1 MADSFTMSVDTAP
14 LLAALDA
21 IPAAVRAHLK
31 AAAQITA
38 DNIATEAR
46 ARVRR
51 RTGQTGDAITVEET
65 HSGDGYVI
73 YTGNGRQHIA
83 SFLEFGTKFMTAKPF
98 LFASARLEEG
108 AHQRRCREAV
118 QDAIDEHGLG
128 DAQGLGV
135 AA

>member
-1 MADSFTMSVDTAP
+1 MSDQMTIEVDATA

-21 IPAAVRAHLK
+21 IPEAVHAHLK
-31 AAAQITA
+31 AAAKVTA
-38 DNIATEAR
+38 EAIAAEAR
-46 ARVRR
+46 ARIRR

-65 HSGDGYVI
+65 HSGDGYVV

-108 AHQRRCREAV
+108 AHDRRARDAV
-118 QDAIDEHGLG
+118 QAAIDEQGLG
-128 DAQGLGV
+128 D
-135 AA
+135 

>member
-1 MADSFTMSVDTAP
+1 MADSFTIDVDTTG
-14 LLAALDA
+14 LLAALAA
-21 IPAAVRAHLK
+21 IPEAVHAHLK
-31 AAAQITA
+31 AAAKVTA
-38 DNIATEAR
+38 EAIATEAR

-73 YTGNGRQHIA
+73 YVGDGRQHVG
-83 SFLEFGTKFMTAKPF
+83 SFLEFGTKFMTAAPF

-108 AHQRRCREAV
+108 AHDRRAREAV
-118 QDAIDEHGLG
+118 QAAIDE
-128 DAQGLGV
+128 QGLGG